1 MILKQRIDVLEL
13 YRVYLYKY
21 NNHLDTLIALKRD
34 GMGTFFFKN
43 HLHNHTIL
51 LNEFDIITDVFLA
64 AGWLRRG
71 GDIIE

>member
-1 MILKQRIDVLEL
+1 MKLKQHINVLEL

-21 NNHLDTLIALKRD
+21 DNHFDTLTALKRD

-51 LNEFDIITDVFLA
+51 LTIELLLMN
-64 AGWLRRG
+64 LRFQ
-71 GDIIE
+71 